1 MIPTDVCDF
10 VIYRTRP
17 TRRPRGQ
24 KTQRSGGR
32 DAHNDPKP
40 PNAAAATTWKRI
52 DPLTHPQ
59 RHKATTPATI
69 AAIGK
74 PRPASGSLKKN
85 IDAKDLR
92 RFRVTRPFDSRRG
105 ASRRVVSTRDGE

>member
-1 MIPTDVCDF
+1 MWGF
-10 VIYRTRP
+10 VAHCPRL
-17 TRRPRGQ
+17 TRRFEAR
-24 KTQRSGGR
+24 KRRR
-32 DAHNDPKP
+32 DAAATLATIRGVERTP
-40 PNAAAATTWKRI
+40 PNAIAATTASE
-52 DPLTHPQ
+52 LTPTYSIQ

-105 ASRRVVSTRDGE
+105 ESRRVVSTRDGE

>member
-1 MIPTDVCDF
+1 MSQPKF
-10 VIYRTRP
+10 VVSWCTALGP
-17 TRRPRGQ
+17 HVAPGAKSAAT
-24 KTQRSGGR
+24 R
-32 DAHNDPKP
+32 DARDDPEP
-40 PNAAAATTWKRI
+40 PNAADASALV
-52 DPLTHPQ
+52 PYSPQ